1 MIIQNNRLIA
11 EENKRLISD
20 DIIAVEV
27 WLAPSD
33 SINNWREISLEEAEA
48 FEAELQKK
56 RDEEELREREAY
68 IIDNE
73 GIA

>member
-33 SINNWREISLEEAEA
+33 SVNNWREISLEEAEA

-56 RDEEELREREAY
+56 REEEELREREAY
-68 IIDNE
+68 TIDNE

>member
-33 SINNWREISLEEAEA
+33 SVNNWREISLEEAEA

-56 RDEEELREREAY
+56 REEEELREREAY
-68 IIDNE
+68 TIDNE
-73 GIA
+73 DIA

>member
-33 SINNWREISLEEAEA
+33 SVNNWREISLEEAEA

-68 IIDNE
+68 TIDN
-73 GIA
+73 GDIA

>member
-11 EENKRLISD
+11 EENKRLISE
-20 DIIAVEV
+20 DIVAVEV

-33 SINNWREISLEEAEA
+33 SIDNWREISLEEAEA

-56 RDEEELREREAY
+56 REEEELREREAY

-73 GIA
+73 DIA